1 MKKLIVI
8 MVALVLTLGVSAQK
22 RGGGGVYVRPRTY
35 VVVGGGFG
43 YPYYS
48 PFYNPWYYPG
58 YYGPSYYHRPT
69 KLEMQ
74 IADIRS
80 DYSDRIWSAKHDTS
94 LSHKERRHEVRR
106 LKQERDKAIMDA
118 KRNYHN
124 TR

>member
-8 MVALVLTLGVSAQK
+8 MVALVLTLGAFAQK
-22 RGGGGVYVRPRTY
+22 RGGVYYRPRTY

-58 YYGPSYYHRPT
+58 YYGPGYYHRPT
-69 KLEMQ
+69 KLDMQ
-74 IADIRS
+74 IADIKS
-80 DYSDRIWSAKHDTS
+80 DYSDKIWSAKHDTS
-94 LSHKERRHEVRR
+94 LSRKERRVEVRR
-106 LKQERDKAIMDA
+106 LKRERDKEIMEA

>member
-8 MVALVLTLGVSAQK
+8 MVALVLTLGAFAQK
-22 RGGGGVYVRPRTY
+22 GGGVRFARPRTY

-58 YYGPSYYHRPT
+58 YYGPNSYHRPT
-69 KLEMQ
+69 KLDMQ
-74 IADIRS
+74 IADIKA
-80 DYSDRIWSAKHDTS
+80 DYSDKIWSAKHETS
-94 LSHKERRHEVRR
+94 ISRKDRRHEVRR
-106 LKQERDKAIMDA
+106 LKIERDKEIMEA

>member
-8 MVALVLTLGVSAQK
+8 MVALVLTLGASAQK
-22 RGGGGVYVRPRTY
+22 RGGGVYVRPRTY

-58 YYGPSYYHRPT
+58 YYGQGYRRPT
-69 KLEMQ
+69 KLDMQ
-74 IADIRS
+74 IADIKS

-94 LSHKERRHEVRR
+94 LSHRERRHEVHR
-106 LKQERDKAIMDA
+106 LKIERDKAILDA
-118 KRNYHN
+118 KRNYHYS
-124 TR
+124 R